1 MKRFLD
7 WLIDNWLSDWL
18 VSREDYADVQRRRGA
33 AEDYV
38 RRLLDELD
46 QSYSDLYSRAFRPI
60 EEYGDNIKAEF
71 VSVPRVDLRE
81 LEFGYRFRIPE
92 RTFYTLKDPT
102 SYFYET
108 KQVVIA
114 KLVNHF
120 EKHMQ
125 QNLFSG
131 LQRNPS

>member
-7 WLIDNWLSDWL
+7 WLIDNWLSDWV
-18 VSREDYADVQRRRGA
+18 VSREDYAEVQRRRWG

-38 RRLLDELD
+38 RRLLDELEK
-46 QSYSDLYSRAFRPI
+46 SYSDLYCRAFQPI
-60 EEYGDNIKAEF
+60 EQYGDNIKADF

-81 LEFGYRFRIPE
+81 MEFGYRFRIPQ

-102 SYFYET
+102 SYFRET

-114 KLVNHF
+114 KLVKHF
-120 EKHMQ
+120 EQHMQ
-125 QNLFSG
+125 DNLFRG
-131 LQRNPS
+131 LK